1 MANTEIFLRNIFGT
15 TRPNIRPLV
24 LALNITNDLLF
35 EQHISMSD
43 IKATK
48 HIYPD
53 VARLLHKKPETV
65 YKSVIR
71 LAHRCWDAL
80 VEQDLV
86 LSYLG
91 RSMKQEPDPSVF
103 ITYLAVYIQSDIP
116 FFEFIERDPGFLFR
130 DSPDIFGMSDIPPE
144 STTKLLLR
152 NKPLLVPGLTN
163 NSYGKMLTWLNNFAY
178 SKAVDGNGELS
189 NSRIRTF
196 FRHSDVSLK
205 AIYEEKQEKASGG
218 YYSVATLSSAYDG
231 KQNKAAKVVVNLSG
245 IRTNLTNNTNAYFF
259 VGMHSGTN
267 TFECG
272 LQLRKSGSSYK
283 WYAICNST
291 LDKFE
296 TLSATP
302 IANINGGGNVTVELV
317 KEDGKI
323 TSTVYYNNVEKCSKV
338 YKDSQFA
345 ASRSNEFYRTISFC
359 PHDSNDNPTPNL
371 NNGEYF
377 TGTAFKECYI
387 KRGSDSYVAW
397 NYNSSFNQYA
407 VAFNDEFIDVSVGS
421 TEKADISY
429 KGRDNNSKLIV
440 T

>member
-152 NKPLLVPGLTN
+152 NKPLLVSQAMAFTSPAGLT
-163 NSYGKMLTWLNNFAY
+163 
-178 SKAVDGNGELS
+178 
-189 NSRIRTF
+189 TF
-196 FRHSDVSLK
+196 PVCP
-205 AIYEEKQEKASGG
+205 ACM
-218 YYSVATLSSAYDG
+218 ATLEREGQKTKYWLLSFFLSHIIFDAYGYPTKQPGFFSSNQVG
-231 KQNKAAKVVVNLSG
+231 FNKKVASHYCVRQPFRYSIWSLIQYRSSVSS
-245 IRTNLTNNTNAYFF
+245 F
-259 VGMHSGTN
+259 VPS
-267 TFECG
+267 
-272 LQLRKSGSSYK
+272 
-283 WYAICNST
+283 AIPMNI
-291 LDKFE
+291 
-296 TLSATP
+296 SA
-302 IANINGGGNVTVELV
+302 
-317 KEDGKI
+317 
-323 TSTVYYNNVEKCSKV
+323 S
-338 YKDSQFA
+338 
-345 ASRSNEFYRTISFC
+345 SFC
-359 PHDSNDNPTPNL
+359 SN
-371 NNGEYF
+371 
-377 TGTAFKECYI
+377 
-387 KRGSDSYVAW
+387 W
-397 NYNSSFNQYA
+397 N
-407 VAFNDEFIDVSVGS
+407 
-421 TEKADISY
+421 
-429 KGRDNNSKLIV
+429 
-440 T
+440 

>member
-152 NKPLLVPGLTN
+152 NKPLLVSQAMAFTSPAGLTTHFLSVPRVWPLWN
-163 NSYGKMLTWLNNFAY
+163 V
-178 SKAVDGNGELS
+178 KA
-189 NSRIRTF
+189 RTF
-196 FRHSDVSLK
+196 VTIAD
-205 AIYEEKQEKASGG
+205 
-218 YYSVATLSSAYDG
+218 
-231 KQNKAAKVVVNLSG
+231 
-245 IRTNLTNNTNAYFF
+245 NAWIG
-259 VGMHSGTN
+259 VG
-267 TFECG
+267 
-272 LQLRKSGSSYK
+272 
-283 WYAICNST
+283 
-291 LDKFE
+291 
-296 TLSATP
+296 
-302 IANINGGGNVTVELV
+302 
-317 KEDGKI
+317 
-323 TSTVYYNNVEKCSKV
+323 TSTP
-338 YKDSQFA
+338 
-345 ASRSNEFYRTISFC
+345 RSS
-359 PHDSNDNPTPNL
+359 TP
-371 NNGEYF
+371 G
-377 TGTAFKECYI
+377 K
-387 KRGSDSYVAW
+387 
-397 NYNSSFNQYA
+397 NQHSI
-407 VAFNDEFIDVSVGS
+407 FLTRMMF
-421 TEKADISY
+421 
-429 KGRDNNSKLIV
+429 
-440 T
+440 

>member
-130 DSPDIFGMSDIPPE
+130 TYSECLIFRLNRLQSCCCATNRSWFLKQWLLHPRPD
-144 STTKLLLR
+144 
-152 NKPLLVPGLTN
+152 
-163 NSYGKMLTWLNNFAY
+163 
-178 SKAVDGNGELS
+178 
-189 NSRIRTF
+189 
-196 FRHSDVSLK
+196 
-205 AIYEEKQEKASGG
+205 
-218 YYSVATLSSAYDG
+218 
-231 KQNKAAKVVVNLSG
+231 
-245 IRTNLTNNTNAYFF
+245 
-259 VGMHSGTN
+259 
-267 TFECG
+267 
-272 LQLRKSGSSYK
+272 
-283 WYAICNST
+283 
-291 LDKFE
+291 
-296 TLSATP
+296 
-302 IANINGGGNVTVELV
+302 
-317 KEDGKI
+317 
-323 TSTVYYNNVEKCSKV
+323 
-338 YKDSQFA
+338 
-345 ASRSNEFYRTISFC
+345 
-359 PHDSNDNPTPNL
+359 
-371 NNGEYF
+371 
-377 TGTAFKECYI
+377 
-387 KRGSDSYVAW
+387 
-397 NYNSSFNQYA
+397 
-407 VAFNDEFIDVSVGS
+407 
-421 TEKADISY
+421 
-429 KGRDNNSKLIV
+429 
-440 T
+440 

>member
-116 FFEFIERDPGFLFR
+116 FFEFIERGPGFLFR

-152 NKPLLVPGLTN
+152 NKPLLVSQAMAFTSPAGLT
-163 NSYGKMLTWLNNFAY
+163 
-178 SKAVDGNGELS
+178 
-189 NSRIRTF
+189 TF
-196 FRHSDVSLK
+196 PVCP
-205 AIYEEKQEKASGG
+205 ACM
-218 YYSVATLSSAYDG
+218 ATLEREGQNFCDHCGQRLDWRWYKHAQIIYPGQKSAL
-231 KQNKAAKVVVNLSG
+231 N
-245 IRTNLTNNTNAYFF
+245 I
-259 VGMHSGTN
+259 
-267 TFECG
+267 
-272 LQLRKSGSSYK
+272 
-283 WYAICNST
+283 
-291 LDKFE
+291 LDKDDV
-296 TLSATP
+296 L
-302 IANINGGGNVTVELV
+302 I
-317 KEDGKI
+317 
-323 TSTVYYNNVEKCSKV
+323 ST
-338 YKDSQFA
+338 
-345 ASRSNEFYRTISFC
+345 
-359 PHDSNDNPTPNL
+359 
-371 NNGEYF
+371 
-377 TGTAFKECYI
+377 
-387 KRGSDSYVAW
+387 
-397 NYNSSFNQYA
+397 
-407 VAFNDEFIDVSVGS
+407 
-421 TEKADISY
+421 
-429 KGRDNNSKLIV
+429 
-440 T
+440 

>member
-152 NKPLLVPGLTN
+152 NKPLLVSQAMAFTSPAGLTTFPVCPACMATLEREGQN
-163 NSYGKMLTWLNNFAY
+163 FCDHCGQRLDWRWYKHAQIIYPGQKSALNILDKDVEQQDRLLLVTKWLYPDVARKYGTNW
-178 SKAVDGNGELS
+178 KAVERN
-189 NSRIRTF
+189 IRTVSTIAWKHNLPLLESLSH
-196 FRHSDVSLK
+196 RHLDRRLR
-205 AIYEEKQEKASGG
+205 
-218 YYSVATLSSAYDG
+218 SAEFL
-231 KQNKAAKVVVNLSG
+231 AVLFHAV
-245 IRTNLTNNTNAYFF
+245 
-259 VGMHSGTN
+259 
-267 TFECG
+267 
-272 LQLRKSGSSYK
+272 
-283 WYAICNST
+283 
-291 LDKFE
+291 
-296 TLSATP
+296 
-302 IANINGGGNVTVELV
+302 
-317 KEDGKI
+317 
-323 TSTVYYNNVEKCSKV
+323 CS
-338 YKDSQFA
+338 
-345 ASRSNEFYRTISFC
+345 
-359 PHDSNDNPTPNL
+359 
-371 NNGEYF
+371 
-377 TGTAFKECYI
+377 
-387 KRGSDSYVAW
+387 
-397 NYNSSFNQYA
+397 
-407 VAFNDEFIDVSVGS
+407 DEF
-421 TEKADISY
+421 ERPA
-429 KGRDNNSKLIV
+429 
-440 T
+440 